1 MAAGEN
7 KQQAAG
13 REKSFLSSREDLE
26 HLFALSEDEKKW
38 FTPDPQSSQKNQQKG
53 EKPLEKS
60 FGDPPATSLKLLV
73 PRYYADLIDPEA
85 GEEDPIR
92 KQCIPRDQEYRI
104 FPWETDDPLGEDR
117 YQVSPR
123 LICRYTSRALF
134 LAADS
139 CYMYCRH
146 CFRRRFAGKTS
157 GPASNTDIRKAALWL
172 KTHKKVKEL
181 LISGGDPFTLPPKHL
196 IHMLRTFRTERPDIV
211 LRIGTRI
218 PVVSPELFNLDV
230 IDELASLK
238 GASLK
243 GSSLK
248 GKAVNQTSAQL
259 SPPIYIITQFNHPRE
274 LTEESLRAVSYCID
288 RGIPVLNQTVLLRG
302 VNDNSDVLEELMNRL
317 VYGRIIPY
325 YLFQGDMT
333 AGTAHFRVPLETGY
347 AIEEDLRRR
356 LSGLAMP
363 QFAVDLPGGG
373 GKVPLTGSRY
383 VRENSREYVFR
394 NYEGETCTYPK
405 DLP

>member
-7 KQQAAG
+7 KQQTAG
-13 REKSFLSSREDLE
+13 REKSFLCSRDELE
-26 HLFALSEDEKKW
+26 YLFALSEDEKKW
-38 FTPDPQSSQKNQQKG
+38 FTPEGQSSQENEKKG

-60 FGDPPATSLKLLV
+60 FGEASAPSLKLLV
-73 PRYYADLIDPEA
+73 PRYYAALIDPEA

-92 KQCIPRDQEYRI
+92 KQCIPRAQEYRI

-123 LICRYTSRALF
+123 LIRRYTSRALF

-139 CYMYCRH
+139 CFMYCRH

-157 GPASNTDIRKAALWL
+157 GSASNTDIRNAALWL
-172 KTHKKVKEL
+172 KTHKRVKEL

-196 IHMLRTFRTERPDIV
+196 MDMLRTFRTERPDIV

-218 PVVSPELFNLDV
+218 PVVSPEHFNLDV

-238 GASLK
+238 GSSLKGSSIK

-248 GKAVNQTSAQL
+248 GKAYNQTSAQL

-288 RGIPVLNQTVLLRG
+288 RGIPVLNQTVLLKG
-302 VNDNSDVLEELMNRL
+302 VNDNPDVLEMLMNRL

-325 YLFQGDMT
+325 YLFQ
-333 AGTAHFRVPLETGY
+333 E
-347 AIEEDLRRR
+347 I
-356 LSGLAMP
+356 
-363 QFAVDLPGGG
+363 
-373 GKVPLTGSRY
+373 
-383 VRENSREYVFR
+383 
-394 NYEGETCTYPK
+394 
-405 DLP
+405 